1 MDLTKI
7 NLWIAGSALIV
18 AGSLAIY
25 FEDYKNNYLV
35 STIAYIT
42 VLGGWIVLFIRA
54 VKGTSLDE
62 QTDEFKKQNPEPL
75 KVRLTRLLA
84 IGLLL
89 AVMFGGFYLVSNLA
103 TERREMILKTQPTD
117 TTTATIAGI
126 QVRRGRNSTSYYAI
140 FEYKVGDKVIDHPRY
155 EDKGDFLTGDKYE
168 IRYSVKYPEMFKIIG
183 KWRYDIPNQ

>member
-1 MDLTKI
+1 MDPTKI
-7 NLWIAGSALIV
+7 NPWIAGPALII

-25 FEDYKNNYLV
+25 FEDYKNNYLL

-42 VLGGWIVLFIRA
+42 VFSGWIVLFIRA
-54 VKGTSLDE
+54 VKGTPLDE

-89 AVMFGGFYLVSNLA
+89 AVMFGGFYFVSNLA
-103 TERREMILKTQPTD
+103 TKRREMILKNQPTD

-126 QVRRGRNSTSYYAI
+126 QARHGRNSTSYYAI
-140 FEYKVGDKVIDHPRY
+140 FEYKVGGKVIDHPRY
-155 EDKGDFLTGDKYE
+155 EDKGDF
-168 IRYSVKYPEMFKIIG
+168 
-183 KWRYDIPNQ
+183 